1 MNILHN
7 LDSMI
12 NELDKARTPAE
23 HIIMGRKYF
32 QEWMIEISRTGNISF
47 NTNRKKYKFSYREIP
62 VILCESD
69 ILEVVPNA
77 KFMLE

>member
-23 HIIMGRKYF
+23 YIIMGRKYF
-32 QEWMIEISRTGNISF
+32 HEWMIEISRTGNISF